1 MNKKQLIAEVAERT
15 EMSKKDADAV
25 VTALIDTIT
34 RALGMGETVKLTGF
48 GSFEVKDRAAR
59 VGRNPQTKEP
69 VPIDA
74 SKAAVF
80 RAGKALKAAVA
91 N

>member
-1 MNKKQLIAEVAERT
+1 MNKKQLIAKVAERT

-34 RALGMGETVKLTGF
+34 RALGMGETVKLTGL

-80 RAGKALKAAVA
+80 RVGKALKAAVA